1 MLNRLT
7 QKQFEHILDMLILYN
22 QVTPPEKEV
31 FLNEKCIKEALNF
44 LNSQG
49 KEFANQLGMNEE

>member
-1 MLNRLT
+1 MLNKLT

-31 FLNEKCIKEALNF
+31 FLTEKYVKEAFNF
-44 LNSQG
+44 INGQG
-49 KEFANQLGMNEE
+49 KELANKLGISED